1 MIEANPLIEFN
12 FTIPDGVS
20 DSDLDRLWKG
30 TQEAQLAM
38 DRFLAGQ
45 MSEFELHDYLEFY
58 DIDTGET
65 LDVMEENARFMGL
78 ILP

>member
-12 FTIPDGVS
+12 FTIPQGAS
-20 DSDLDRLWKG
+20 DSDLEALWQG
-30 TQEAQLAM
+30 TIQAQLAM

-45 MSEFELHDYLEFY
+45 MSELELHDYLEFY
-58 DIDTGET
+58 DINTGET
-65 LDVMEENARFMGL
+65 LETMESNAQFMGL